1 MLGTTRLEVDVPL
14 TGDDQ
19 DGDGSSRFGQRNRM
33 INGRDGSRMSPRQYR
48 LGKRAE
54 AVEQTRER
62 IIDAT
67 RELLAREG
75 YPHASVDAVARVA
88 DVARATV
95 YYQFGSKKGL
105 IQAVVQDIQQRAGQ
119 EAVVDSVEVVDPVDA
134 LRQAFVM
141 GSRFWAAERPL
152 VHKLTGLAAVDADVR
167 RIVAAAER
175 DRLPLLARLVD
186 RLAGAQRLVP
196 SYSSQEALHVLWML
210 SSFEAFDQ
218 LFTGRGLPVEDVA
231 RLLGDLAVATLTDW
245 RGGAA
250 AEPQ

>member
-1 MLGTTRLEVDVPL
+1 
-14 TGDDQ
+14 
-19 DGDGSSRFGQRNRM
+19 
-33 INGRDGSRMSPRQYR
+33 MSPRQYR

-54 AVEQTRER
+54 VVEQTRER

-75 YPHASVDAVARVA
+75 YPQASVDEVARVA

-105 IQAVVQDIQQRAGQ
+105 LQALVEDIQRRAGQ

-134 LRQAFVM
+134 MRQAFVM
-141 GSRFWAAERPL
+141 GSRFWASERPL
-152 VHKLTGLAAVDADVR
+152 VHKLTGLAAVDADIRPVL
-167 RIVAAAER
+167 ALAER

-186 RLAGAQRLVP
+186 RLAGAQLLAP
-196 SYSSQEALHVLWML
+196 SYSTEEALHVLWML

-231 RLLGDLAVATLTDW
+231 RLLGDVAVATLTYG
-245 RGGAA
+245 RAGPAG
-250 AEPQ
+250 EPR

>member
-1 MLGTTRLEVDVPL
+1 
-14 TGDDQ
+14 
-19 DGDGSSRFGQRNRM
+19 
-33 INGRDGSRMSPRQYR
+33 MSPRQYR

-54 AVEQTRER
+54 TVEQTRER

-75 YPHASVDAVARVA
+75 YPQASVDEVARVA

-105 IQAVVQDIQQRAGQ
+105 IEAVIQDIQQRAGQ
-119 EAVVDSVEVVDPVDA
+119 GAVVDSVEVVDPVDA
-134 LRQAFVM
+134 VRQAFVM

-167 RIVAAAER
+167 RILAAVER
-175 DRLPLLARLVD
+175 DRLPLLARLVE
-186 RLAGAQRLVP
+186 RLVGAQRLVP
-196 SYSSQEALHVLWML
+196 SYSTEEALHVLWML

-218 LFTGRGLPVEDVA
+218 LFTGRGLPVEDIA
-231 RLLGDLAVATLTDW
+231 RLLGDVAIATLTD
-245 RGGAA
+245 RRAGPAG
-250 AEPQ
+250 EPQ

>member
-1 MLGTTRLEVDVPL
+1 
-14 TGDDQ
+14 
-19 DGDGSSRFGQRNRM
+19 
-33 INGRDGSRMSPRQYR
+33 MSPRQYR

-54 AVEQTRER
+54 VVEQTRER

-75 YPHASVDAVARVA
+75 YPQASVDEVARVA

-105 IQAVVQDIQQRAGQ
+105 IQALVEDIQRRAGQ
-119 EAVVDSVEVVDPVDA
+119 EAVVDSVEVVNPVDA
-134 LRQAFVM
+134 MRQAFVM

-152 VHKLTGLAAVDADVR
+152 VHKLTGLAAVDADIR
-167 RIVAAAER
+167 PILALAER

-186 RLAGAQRLVP
+186 RLAGAQLLAP
-196 SYSSQEALHVLWML
+196 SYSSEEALHVLWML

-218 LFTGRGLPVEDVA
+218 LFTGRELPVEDVA
-231 RLLGDLAVATLTDW
+231 RLLGDLAVATLTQG
-245 RGGAA
+245 RAGPAGG
-250 AEPQ
+250 PQ

>member
-1 MLGTTRLEVDVPL
+1 
-14 TGDDQ
+14 
-19 DGDGSSRFGQRNRM
+19 
-33 INGRDGSRMSPRQYR
+33 MSPRQYR

-54 AVEQTRER
+54 VVEQTRER

-75 YPHASVDAVARVA
+75 YPQASVDEVARVA

-105 IQAVVQDIQQRAGQ
+105 IQAVVEDIQRRAGQ
-119 EAVVDSVEVVDPVDA
+119 QAVVDSVEVVDPVDA
-134 LRQAFVM
+134 MRQAFVM

-152 VHKLTGLAAVDADVR
+152 VHKLTGLAAVDADIR
-167 RIVAAAER
+167 PILALAER

-186 RLAGAQRLVP
+186 RLAGAHLLAP
-196 SYSSQEALHVLWML
+196 SYSSEEALHVLWML

-218 LFTGRGLPVEDVA
+218 LFTGRRLPVEDVA
-231 RLLGDLAVATLTDW
+231 RLLGDLAVATLTH
-245 RGGAA
+245 RRAGPAG
-250 AEPQ
+250 EPR

>member
-1 MLGTTRLEVDVPL
+1 
-14 TGDDQ
+14 
-19 DGDGSSRFGQRNRM
+19 
-33 INGRDGSRMSPRQYR
+33 MSPRQYR

-54 AVEQTRER
+54 TVEQTRER

-75 YPHASVDAVARVA
+75 YPQASVDEVARVA

-105 IQAVVQDIQQRAGQ
+105 IEAVIQDIQQRAGQ
-119 EAVVDSVEVVDPVDA
+119 GSVVDSVEVVDPVDA
-134 LRQAFVM
+134 VRQAFVM

-167 RIVAAAER
+167 RILAAVER
-175 DRLPLLARLVD
+175 DRLPLLARLVG

-196 SYSSQEALHVLWML
+196 SYSTEEALHVLWML

-231 RLLGDLAVATLTDW
+231 RLLGDLAIATLTD
-245 RGGAA
+245 RRAGPAG
-250 AEPQ
+250 EPQ

>member
-1 MLGTTRLEVDVPL
+1 
-14 TGDDQ
+14 
-19 DGDGSSRFGQRNRM
+19 
-33 INGRDGSRMSPRQYR
+33 MSPRQYR

-54 AVEQTRER
+54 VVEQTRER

-75 YPHASVDAVARVA
+75 YPQASVDEVARLA

-105 IQAVVQDIQQRAGQ
+105 IQALVEDIQRRAGQ

-134 LRQAFVM
+134 MRQAFVM

-152 VHKLTGLAAVDADVR
+152 VHKLTGLAAVDADIR
-167 RIVAAAER
+167 PILALAER

-186 RLAGAQRLVP
+186 RLAGAQLLAP
-196 SYSSQEALHVLWML
+196 SYSSDEALHVLWML

-218 LFTGRGLPVEDVA
+218 LFTGRGLPVEEVA
-231 RLLGDLAVATLTDW
+231 RLLGDLAVATLTQG
-245 RGGAA
+245 RAGPAGR
-250 AEPQ
+250 PR